1 MHTEMKDMFEE
12 SMKNIQEQNQPV
24 SSDAIEMQ
32 ASKAVEE
39 ILNRGKGTQTAA
51 LEEEIEKQKQVIEEM
66 KQKESDQ
73 ISSLQTLETKLIHA

>member
-51 LEEEIEKQKQVIEEM
+51 LEEEIEK
-66 KQKESDQ
+66 
-73 ISSLQTLETKLIHA
+73 